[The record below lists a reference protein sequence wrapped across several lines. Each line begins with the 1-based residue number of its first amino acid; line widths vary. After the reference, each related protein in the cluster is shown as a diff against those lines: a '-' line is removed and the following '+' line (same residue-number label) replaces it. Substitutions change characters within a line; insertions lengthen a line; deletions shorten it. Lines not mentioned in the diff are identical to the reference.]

1 MPNSSRPGEV
11 NTVSSCRTL
20 LISLPR
26 GDRPA
31 NFDQSQ
37 PNAQVTKGINNL
49 EHLKNAKGLQP
60 VTMPLQ
66 LKMFSRVP
74 VIVSAQQFQTDGKPN
89 APFGRLYIAA

>member
-1 MPNSSRPGEV
+1 M
-11 NTVSSCRTL
+11 
-20 LISLPR
+20 
-26 GDRPA
+26 
-31 NFDQSQ
+31 
-37 PNAQVTKGINNL
+37 TKGINNL

-74 VIVSAQQFQTDGKPN
+74 VIVSAQQFQTEGKPN